1 MIMEA
6 PSKQVKAMRNITL
19 IMLRM
24 HPTPQEDRGRGRHH
38 TGLSMDAMVRDR
50 PDRLPVTAPFPIPI

>member
-6 PSKQVKAMRNITL
+6 PSKPVKAMRNITL

-38 TGLSMDAMVRDR
+38 TGLSMDAMVRDK
-50 PDRLPVTAPFPIPI
+50 DRLPVAAPLPIPI